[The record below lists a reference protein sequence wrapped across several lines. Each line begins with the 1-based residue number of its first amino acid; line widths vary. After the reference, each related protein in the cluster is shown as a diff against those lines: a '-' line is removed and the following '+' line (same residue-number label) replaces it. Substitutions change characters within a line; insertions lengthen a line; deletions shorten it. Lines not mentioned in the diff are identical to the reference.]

1 MRAFLL
7 GLALTPHII
16 TIGLMIYLIG
26 YLEVNT
32 KQEDAADKIATK
44 LVNIGLCFVIAFY
57 VWSILYI
64 RNW

>member
-26 YLEVNT
+26 YLEINT
-32 KQEDAADKIATK
+32 KQEDTADKIATK
-44 LVNIGLCFVIAFY
+44 LVNIILCFVIAFY

>member
-26 YLEVNT
+26 YLEINT
-32 KQEDAADKIATK
+32 KQEDSADKIATK
-44 LVNIGLCFVIAFY
+44 LVNIILCFVIAFY
-57 VWSILYI
+57 VWSLLYI

>member
-16 TIGLMIYLIG
+16 TIGLMIYTIG
-26 YLEVNT
+26 YLEINT
-32 KQEDAADKIATK
+32 KQEDTADKIATK
-44 LVNIGLCFVIAFY
+44 LMNIILCFIIAFY
-57 VWSILYI
+57 VWSLLYI

>member
-16 TIGLMIYLIG
+16 TIGLMVYMIG
-26 YLEVNT
+26 YLEINA
-32 KQEDAADKIATK
+32 KQEDTADKIATK
-44 LVNIGLCFVIAFY
+44 LTNIILCFIIAFY
-57 VWSILYI
+57 VWSLLYI

>member
-26 YLEVNT
+26 YLEINT
-32 KQEDAADKIATK
+32 KQEDTADKIATK
-44 LVNIGLCFVIAFY
+44 LMNIILCFIIAFY